1 MIITPHIGFNTHEAV
16 ERLLNSSVE
25 NIIAFIE
32 ENPKNLVIK
41 SEWALETEAGLRPLS
56 KIEEL
61 DNGF

>member
-1 MIITPHIGFNTHEAV
+1 MPAQARHGFNTHEAV

-41 SEWALETEAGLRPLS
+41 F
-56 KIEEL
+56 K
-61 DNGF
+61 